1 MKHLTILLLSIII
14 LLIIN
19 KYFHTTQL
27 QKINVIGTNKIW
39 IYHQDPLNQSYFETL
54 NLQNLQSNIN
64 GIMNDIIIITP
75 DTINQY
81 IEDFPISMCDESI
94 PYRKR
99 IDLLHSFI
107 LEKYGGL
114 CISPGSIGIH
124 LLTILS
130 KTYYYDLVTV
140 GGNPKIIQS
149 NKNNQTPNTYIL
161 GSTKGS
167 DLIKEYKS
175 KLLESLNSNLLS
187 NEINSYEILKHCIQK
202 YKPLQYHFSNDGTID
217 RNQQLLQFDD
227 YINKMNPN
235 LNDDE
240 LYVISLPYENF
251 KNSKYQWLFN
261 LSEKE
266 FNESDIFIKHYL

>member
-107 LEKYGGL
+107 Y
-114 CISPGSIGIH
+114 S
-124 LLTILS
+124 S
-130 KTYYYDLVTV
+130 KT
-140 GGNPKIIQS
+140 S
-149 NKNNQTPNTYIL
+149 
-161 GSTKGS
+161 
-167 DLIKEYKS
+167 
-175 KLLESLNSNLLS
+175 
-187 NEINSYEILKHCIQK
+187 
-202 YKPLQYHFSNDGTID
+202 
-217 RNQQLLQFDD
+217 
-227 YINKMNPN
+227 
-235 LNDDE
+235 
-240 LYVISLPYENF
+240 
-251 KNSKYQWLFN
+251 
-261 LSEKE
+261 
-266 FNESDIFIKHYL
+266 